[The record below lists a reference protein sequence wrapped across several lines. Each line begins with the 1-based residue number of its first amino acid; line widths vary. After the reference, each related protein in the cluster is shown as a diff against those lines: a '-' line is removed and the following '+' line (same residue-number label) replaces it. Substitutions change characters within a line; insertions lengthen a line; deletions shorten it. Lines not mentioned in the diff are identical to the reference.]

1 MLSYRLLEGTHS
13 QDGRHYAAGDVVRC
27 DFDLVRMFPGRFV
40 LDVGEARECDV
51 LDVDVD
57 VVDDSPSDI
66 QSLGGGYSLRKGK
79 FGRFDVI
86 RDSDGAKMND
96 KAISETKA
104 LDLVSELEV
113 ADGQG

>member
-13 QDGRHYAAGDVVRC
+13 QDGRHYAVGDVVRC

-40 LDVGEARECDV
+40 VDVGEAREYDV
-51 LDVDVD
+51 LDVGVD

-86 RDSDGAKMND
+86 RDVDGAKMND

-104 LDLVSELEV
+104 LDLISELEV